1 MSQTITLFHLLAALA
16 ALYLPFVC
24 VTDYHFRIG
33 GFCVF
38 FFVVFEVSYLVV
50 FGVWYQYLVAPD
62 SHHPATVHPDN
73 ANIHSLQIHLLQL
86 PSSYQAIRWNEWKN
100 LICTHPSS
108 RVFVFFGFHHHI
120 REIMMLSAVTG

>member
-1 MSQTITLFHLLAALA
+1 M
-16 ALYLPFVC
+16 C
-24 VTDYHFRIG
+24 
-33 GFCVF
+33 

-86 PSSYQAIRWNEWKN
+86 LPHIKPSGRMSGKTLFALIRHLVCLSFLAAI
-100 LICTHPSS
+100 IT
-108 RVFVFFGFHHHI
+108 
-120 REIMMLSAVTG
+120 

>member
-86 PSSYQAIRWNEWKN
+86 LPHIKPSGGMSGKTLFALIRH
-100 LICTHPSS
+100 LVC
-108 RVFVFFGFHHHI
+108 
-120 REIMMLSAVTG
+120 LSFLASIITKKK

>member
-1 MSQTITLFHLLAALA
+1 MSQTITPFHLLAALA

-33 GFCVF
+33 GFLC

-62 SHHPATVHPDN
+62 SHHPACVHPDN

-86 PSSYQAIRWNEWKN
+86 LPPHIKPSGRMSGKTLFALIRH
-100 LICTHPSS
+100 LVC
-108 RVFVFFGFHHHI
+108 
-120 REIMMLSAVTG
+120 LSFLASIIT